1 MRLPDHRPTVGQL
14 QIALGS
20 LQGLDRRLLVN

>member
-20 LQGLDRRLLVN
+20 LQGLD